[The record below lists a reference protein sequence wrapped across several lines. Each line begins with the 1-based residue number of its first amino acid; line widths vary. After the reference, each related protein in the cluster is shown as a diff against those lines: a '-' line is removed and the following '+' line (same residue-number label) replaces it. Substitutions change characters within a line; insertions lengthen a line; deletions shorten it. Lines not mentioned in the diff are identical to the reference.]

1 MSDDQQPTEEFDVKV
16 REKGKGDNEEFVFK
30 VCIVGEPAVGKTSL
44 LRKFVKNQ
52 FETKHI
58 KTVGVDISKQPMDL
72 EIDGKKISVILLFW
86 DLAGQVVF
94 HLLHKVYLNGAHGI
108 ILALDLTRPDTLEK
122 VAGWH
127 HIVCKHGFSDVPM
140 ILVGT
145 KADLITERAV
155 NAADIKVMQEKLKIS
170 DYIETSSLENKNLL
184 ELFDL
189 MAKKIYKNITK

>member
-1 MSDDQQPTEEFDVKV
+1 MSKQSDLGDDLDVKV
-16 REKGKGDNEEFVFK
+16 REKGKGDNDEYVFK
-30 VCIVGEPAVGKTSL
+30 VCVVGEPAVGKTSL

-58 KTVGVDISKQPMDL
+58 QTVGVDISKQPMDIQ
-72 EIDGKKISVILLFW
+72 IDGKKIPVILLFW

-94 HLLHKVYLNGAHGI
+94 HLLHKVYLNGAYGI
-108 ILALDLTRPDTLEK
+108 ILAVDLTRPDTLEK

-127 HIVCKHGFSDVPM
+127 HIVCKHGFSEVPM
-140 ILVGT
+140 ILAGT
-145 KADLITERAV
+145 KADLKKERAV
-155 NAADIKVMQEKLKIS
+155 TPAQIKAMQEKLKIP

-189 MAKKIYKNITK
+189 MARKIYKNVVK